1 MIFKFLFIIP
11 HILLYPYIVR
21 AIQGYS
27 TTTPTET
34 FFDCPEFEVSDP
46 WDSLTE
52 EEYIEDILE
61 NFCGNTDCSDYEPK
75 QFDIFGNQAD
85 DNIGHYYQAGGKTKH
100 CIVIRKWTMSSSDIQ

>member
-1 MIFKFLFIIP
+1 MIFEFLFIIL

-21 AIQGYS
+21 AIQAYS

-34 FFDCPEFEVSDP
+34 FFDCPEFEISDP

-61 NFCGNTDCSDYEPK
+61 NSCEDTDCSDYEPK
-75 QFDIFGNQAD
+75 QFDIFGKQVED
-85 DNIGHYYQAGGKTKH
+85 CIGHYYQAGGKTKH
-100 CIVIRKWTMSSSDIQ
+100 CIVLKQ